1 MLIYL
6 LRHGETAWNRER
18 RYQGLTDIPLSDRGR
33 VLLGRADFSP
43 ARVYVSPL
51 VRARETA
58 AVLFPEAEQI
68 TVPGFREMDFGAF
81 EGRTAGEMADDPTYR
96 AWVAGG
102 CTGRCPGGESL
113 AEFSDRV
120 WAVFV
125 KLLEL
130 ETDRLVIVA
139 HGGVQMA
146 ILERYAKPSRDYF
159 HWQAPCGG
167 GFVLDGPR
175 LIGEVR
181 Y

>member
-68 TVPGFREMDFGAF
+68 TVPDFREMDFGAF

-120 WAVFV
+120 WAAFA
-125 KLLEL
+125 KLLEA
-130 ETDRLVIVA
+130 EPERLVIVA

-146 ILERYAKPSRDYF
+146 ILERYAKPHRDYF
-159 HWQAPCGG
+159 GWTAPCGG
-167 GFVLDGPR
+167 GFVLDGPD
-175 LIGEVR
+175 LIGEVQ